1 MAQQD
6 IDDEKQLFENASTT
20 SLVGSSIRGDSAIKG
35 DSSDVSAA
43 NSRSSSRPNLK
54 TKVALHHQ
62 PSLVDLHDEGA
73 LLNGDEYQDI
83 SEILDDTG
91 HVKNEVP
98 EPPSEAL
105 SSKGPS
111 LRNLAMI
118 NQAEDKA
125 DSPFNERDE
134 DFLAPASSRDGSRVR
149 SETSSALDE
158 AELGENIA
166 TQRYS
171 PRDHSSHPLRP
182 GSGMMQ
188 PHLARGDSC
197 HSTVTN
203 NDFSSTP
210 PLNIGERRPRHAQG
224 QISSSSMNY
233 LRSISRSRSRAAND
247 TRSLNDNRAMGV
259 GKNQSESELKEE
271 GALVTDSYEQL
282 PDLEQAVND
291 ALKIVESHDELPQR
305 KRLAG
310 KEVPNEKDF
319 ENEENPETQE
329 ENDSL
334 SESKTKHVPEEPEEE
349 SEKKPEKEFE
359 KEPSQVDH
367 KKSDNE
373 LAKEIVEEEEKYD
386 RPSSYVPKRD
396 KLTFEDEPVFLFTSF
411 AGGFQVASRT
421 QRLTTILAA
430 NKVEFTMRDLGTD
443 EDAKKIWKRY
453 SQGKTLPGIV
463 RSRDDYIGNWEDLEN
478 ANENYEVR
486 SLIYETV

>member
-20 SLVGSSIRGDSAIKG
+20 SLVGSSIRGESAVKG
-35 DSSDVSAA
+35 DSNDVSAA
-43 NSRSSSRPNLK
+43 QSRSSSRPNLK
-54 TKVALHHQ
+54 TTVSIHHQ

-73 LLNGDEYQDI
+73 LLNGDEFQDL
-83 SEILDDTG
+83 SEILDSTG

-98 EPPSEAL
+98 EPPAEAPT
-105 SSKGPS
+105 SKGPR
-111 LRNLAMI
+111 LRNLAII

-149 SETSSALDE
+149 SETGSAIDE
-158 AELGENIA
+158 AELGENIS

-171 PRDHSSHPLRP
+171 PQDQSSHPLRP
-182 GSGMMQ
+182 GRGMTQ

-210 PLNIGERRPRHAQG
+210 PLNIGERRPRHARG
-224 QISSSSMNY
+224 QMSNSSMNY
-233 LRSISRSRSRAAND
+233 LRSISRSRSRAANE
-247 TRSLNDNRAMGV
+247 TRALNDTRAMGL

-271 GALVTDSYEQL
+271 GVLVTDSYEQL

-291 ALKIVESHDELPQR
+291 ALSIAESH
-305 KRLAG
+305 
-310 KEVPNEKDF
+310 
-319 ENEENPETQE
+319 EEPLKNDQE
-329 ENDSL
+329 SV
-334 SESKTKHVPEEPEEE
+334 SESKAEEE
-349 SEKKPEKEFE
+349 TQPESKDEASNPE
-359 KEPSQVDH
+359 H

-373 LAKEIVEEEEKYD
+373 LAKEIVEEDEKFD
-386 RPSSYVPKRD
+386 RPASYVPKHEGH
-396 KLTFEDEPVFLFTSF
+396 TFETEPVFLFTSF

-443 EDAKKIWKRY
+443 EEAKKIWKRY

-463 RSRDDYIGNWEDLEN
+463 RGKDDYIGNWEDLEN